1 MEYKPAHTP
10 EEAKEFSELK
20 GILNTRGFLIGE
32 ETQRWDFLFKKLAN
46 KVLPE
51 LKLIGET
58 GRLEISN

>member
-10 EEAKEFSELK
+10 EEAREFSELK

-32 ETQRWDFLFKKLAN
+32 ETQRWDFLFKKLAS

-51 LKLIGET
+51 LAKISEI

>member
-1 MEYKPAHTP
+1 MEYKPAHTK
-10 EEAKEFSELK
+10 EEAQEFSELK

-51 LKLIGET
+51 LAKISEL